1 MLSGPA
7 MRASRTPSDPE
18 GSSGKHCNRVSE
30 LPEARVPLRS
40 AIIQSI
46 GKSHIVPELEPAYIV
61 SSLKYRPQTF
71 EDVVGQDHVSRTLR
85 NALLRHRLANGY
97 IFTGPR
103 GVGKTTSAR
112 ILAKAINCENPSDG
126 NPCNTCKHCIQITAG
141 RSLDV
146 QEVDG
151 ASTRGIDAI
160 RELREVVK
168 YPPTNSNYRVYI
180 IDEVHMLTKEAFN
193 ALLKTL
199 EEPPPQVLF
208 IFATTEPQKVPLTI
222 LSRCQRYDF
231 RMISTETMVARLKMI
246 SDKEGIVISEEGLAL
261 IARKAA
267 GSLRDS
273 LSLLDQV
280 SAFAEDEATID
291 LVRRVLGVL
300 DATIYFELMHNV
312 ASQSPENLMNQA
324 NMLFSRGISISE
336 FLHGL
341 SEHIRNLLIVKVA
354 GITDYLDVSD
364 ADAKALEEQAT
375 YFEERDFLRMQNIVL
390 ETVREQRFVSNQLVS
405 VELMLLKLARSTRAL
420 DLDAILS
427 GKSAPAPAIPKPIPS
442 VPTDESHAPKKMTP
456 PPKTPPAPGPKLTAE
471 LPKVADIAQ
480 PEVAVKEIKV
490 AKELPPEAAEKPEE
504 IIPETIPDA
513 IEKPEPASSQPE
525 LESIGEVSHE
535 TVPKAEETP
544 IPTSNETEP
553 DQPNEIKIEE
563 LLKNWEK
570 FIESLSKI
578 SRSTSAFMSEGTPA
592 SFEKGCLTVSF
603 APEQKYH
610 IQTLSKNT
618 DDIHKIASEVFGTK
632 MTILLLEENG
642 RKPKQ
647 RKEDEILAHPTSQ
660 HLLDIFDGEIIDE

>member
-1 MLSGPA
+1 

-18 GSSGKHCNRVSE
+18 GSSGKHCNRVSDS
-30 LPEARVPLRS
+30 PEAHASLRS
-40 AIIQSI
+40 AFIQPT
-46 GKSHIVPELEPAYIV
+46 GKSHIVPEQESAYIV

-85 NALLRHRLANGY
+85 NALVRHRLANGY

-103 GVGKTTSAR
+103 GVGKTTCAR
-112 ILAKAINCENPSDG
+112 ILAKAINCENPNDG
-126 NPCNTCKHCIQITAG
+126 NPCNTCKHCVEITGG

-208 IFATTEPQKVPLTI
+208 IFATTEPQKVPITI

-246 SDKEGIVISEEGLAL
+246 SDKEGISITEEGLAL
-261 IARKAA
+261 ISRKAA

-280 SAFAEDEATID
+280 SAFAEDEASID

-312 ASQSPENLMNQA
+312 ASQSAENLMNQA

-341 SEHIRNLLIVKVA
+341 SEHVRNLLIVKVA

-364 ADAKALEEQAT
+364 TDAKALQEQAS
-375 YFEERDFLRMQNIVL
+375 YLEERDLLRMQNIVL
-390 ETVREQRFVSNQLVS
+390 ETIREQRFVSNQLVS

-427 GKSAPAPAIPKPIPS
+427 GKSTPAPAIPKAVPS
-442 VPTDESHAPKKMTP
+442 NLSPPSDKGDLAPKKAAPLLKPTP
-456 PPKTPPAPGPKLTAE
+456 TPEPEIAPVTPEAVEPEPVVEAVSITEPIPPAE
-471 LPKVADIAQ
+471 
-480 PEVAVKEIKV
+480 PEKA
-490 AKELPPEAAEKPEE
+490 EE
-504 IIPETIPDA
+504 IIPEPT
-513 IEKPEPASSQPE
+513 PEPIPE
-525 LESIGEVSHE
+525 
-535 TVPKAEETP
+535 AEE
-544 IPTSNETEP
+544 ILVSESNPPEADEP
-553 DQPNEIKIEE
+553 SEIKIEE
-563 LLKNWEK
+563 LRQNWEK
-570 FIESLSKI
+570 FIESLGKI
-578 SRSTSAFMSEGTPA
+578 SQSTSAFMSEGTPA

>member
-1 MLSGPA
+1 MTDQES
-7 MRASRTPSDPE
+7 
-18 GSSGKHCNRVSE
+18 
-30 LPEARVPLRS
+30 
-40 AIIQSI
+40 
-46 GKSHIVPELEPAYIV
+46 AYIV

-71 EDVVGQDHVSRTLR
+71 EDVVGQNHVSRTLR
-85 NALLRHRLANGY
+85 NALLRNRLANGY

-112 ILAKAINCENPSDG
+112 ILAKAINCENPNDG
-126 NPCNTCKHCIQITAG
+126 NPCNTCNHCIEITGG

-160 RELREVVK
+160 RELREIVK

-246 SDKEGIVISEEGLAL
+246 SEQEGISISSDGLAL
-261 IARKAA
+261 IARKAG

-280 SAFAEDEATID
+280 SAFTEDEASVE
-291 LVRRVLGVL
+291 LVRKVLGVL
-300 DATIYFELMHNV
+300 DATIYFELMHNI
-312 ASQSPENLMNQA
+312 AIQSAKNLINQA
-324 NMLFSRGISISE
+324 NMLFARGISISE

-364 ADAKALEEQAT
+364 ADAAALEEQST
-375 YFEERDFLRMQNIVL
+375 YLEERDLLRMQNIVL
-390 ETVREQRFVSNQLVS
+390 ETIREQRFVSNQLVS
-405 VELMLLKLARSTRAL
+405 VELMLLKLVRSTRAL
-420 DLDAILS
+420 DLDAILT
-427 GKSAPAPAIPKPIPS
+427 GKSTPIS
-442 VPTDESHAPKKMTP
+442 A
-456 PPKTPPAPGPKLTAE
+456 
-471 LPKVADIAQ
+471 LPKVDPPQITLPTIHTKLPEKKASPKLYPTSTPAPIPETAQ
-480 PEVAVKEIKV
+480 T
-490 AKELPPEAAEKPEE
+490 PEE
-504 IIPETIPDA
+504 IPPMVVEAIPDPDPQPVQTEIINSEEPFA
-513 IEKPEPASSQPE
+513 QAPEEIVLEPEIAREGDHTQPE
-525 LESIGEVSHE
+525 DESS
-535 TVPKAEETP
+535 AEL
-544 IPTSNETEP
+544 
-553 DQPNEIKIEE
+553 KIEE
-563 LLKNWEK
+563 LLPHWEK
-570 FIESLSKI
+570 FIERLGKI
-578 SRSTSAFMSEGTPA
+578 GRSTGAFMSEGTPA

-610 IQTLSKNT
+610 IQALSKNT
-618 DDIHKIASEVFGTK
+618 EEIHKIASEVFGTK

-660 HLLDIFDGEIIDE
+660 HLLDIFDGEIIED

>member
-1 MLSGPA
+1 

-30 LPEARVPLRS
+30 LPEARASLRS
-40 AIIQSI
+40 AISQPT
-46 GKSHIVPELEPAYIV
+46 GKSNIVSDQESAYIV

-85 NALLRHRLANGY
+85 NALVRHRLANGY

-103 GVGKTTSAR
+103 GVGKTTCAR
-112 ILAKAINCENPSDG
+112 ILAKAINCENPNDG
-126 NPCNTCKHCIQITAG
+126 NPCNTCNHCIEITGG

-146 QEVDG
+146 LEVDG

-208 IFATTEPQKVPLTI
+208 IFATTEPQKVPITI

-246 SDKEGIVISEEGLAL
+246 SDKEGISISEEGLAL

-280 SAFAEDEATID
+280 SAFAEDEASID

-312 ASQSPENLMNQA
+312 ASQSAENLMNQA
-324 NMLFSRGISISE
+324 NLLFSRGISISE

-364 ADAKALEEQAT
+364 TDAKALEEQTA
-375 YFEERDFLRMQNIVL
+375 YLEERDLLRMQNIVL
-390 ETVREQRFVSNQLVS
+390 ETIREQRFVSNQLVS
-405 VELMLLKLARSTRAL
+405 VELMLLKLSRSTRAL

-427 GKSAPAPAIPKPIPS
+427 GKSIPAPVIPKATPSNLAPSPDKGDLASKKSTPQPKPIP
-442 VPTDESHAPKKMTP
+442 VPDPEPLPETPKAVEPEPEPT
-456 PPKTPPAPGPKLTAE
+456 TE
-471 LPKVADIAQ
+471 R
-480 PEVAVKEIKV
+480 PEVAEPVEEAVKKSESV
-490 AKELPPEAAEKPEE
+490 PPPEPEVVEE
-504 IIPETIPDA
+504 IVPESTPEPVPEVEEVLVVESNPPADDKFHDIT
-513 IEKPEPASSQPE
+513 IEK
-525 LESIGEVSHE
+525 
-535 TVPKAEETP
+535 
-544 IPTSNETEP
+544 
-553 DQPNEIKIEE
+553 
-563 LLKNWEK
+563 LLPHWEK
-570 FIESLSKI
+570 FIESLGKI

-592 SFEKGCLTVSF
+592 GFEKGCLTVSF

-618 DDIHKIASEVFGTK
+618 EEIHKIASEVFGTK

>member
-1 MLSGPA
+1 

-18 GSSGKHCNRVSE
+18 GSSGKHCNRVSD
-30 LPEARVPLRS
+30 LPEARASSRS
-40 AIIQSI
+40 AIIQPT
-46 GKSHIVPELEPAYIV
+46 GKPIIVSEQEPAYIV

-85 NALLRHRLANGY
+85 NALVRHRLANGY

-103 GVGKTTSAR
+103 GVGKTTCAR
-112 ILAKAINCENPSDG
+112 ILAKAINCENPKDG
-126 NPCNTCKHCIQITAG
+126 NPCNTCKHCAEITGG

-208 IFATTEPQKVPLTI
+208 IFATTEPQKVPITI

-246 SDKEGIVISEEGLAL
+246 SDKEGISVTEEGLAL

-280 SAFAEDEATID
+280 SAFAEDEASID

-300 DATIYFELMHNV
+300 DASIYFELMHNV
-312 ASQSPENLMNQA
+312 ASKSAENLMNQA

-341 SEHIRNLLIVKVA
+341 SEHIRNLLIVKIA

-364 ADAKALEEQAT
+364 TTAQALEEQAA
-375 YFEERDFLRMQNIVL
+375 YFEERDLLRMQNIVL
-390 ETVREQRFVSNQLVS
+390 ETIREQRFVSNQLVS
-405 VELMLLKLARSTRAL
+405 VELMVLKLARSTRAL

-427 GKSAPAPAIPKPIPS
+427 GKSVPASAPPKAAPANIS
-442 VPTDESHAPKKMTP
+442 P
-456 PPKTPPAPGPKLTAE
+456 PPQQDDLAPNKPTPIIKPVPAPEPEITLETPEEVKPHPAVEKVNLTE
-471 LPKVADIAQ
+471 
-480 PEVAVKEIKV
+480 
-490 AKELPPEAAEKPEE
+490 PEAPDEPEKLEE
-504 IIPETIPDA
+504 IIPEST
-513 IEKPEPASSQPE
+513 PEPIPE
-525 LESIGEVSHE
+525 AEEILESEGG
-535 TVPKAEETP
+535 PP
-544 IPTSNETEP
+544 ETE
-553 DQPNEIKIEE
+553 QPSEIKIEE
-563 LLKNWEK
+563 LLQNWEK

-578 SRSTSAFMSEGTPA
+578 SQSISAFMSEGTPA
-592 SFEKGCLTVSF
+592 SFKQGCLTVSF

-618 DDIHKIASEVFGTK
+618 EDIHKIASEVFGTK

>member
-1 MLSGPA
+1 V
-7 MRASRTPSDPE
+7 SDQE
-18 GSSGKHCNRVSE
+18 S
-30 LPEARVPLRS
+30 
-40 AIIQSI
+40 
-46 GKSHIVPELEPAYIV
+46 AYIV

-112 ILAKAINCENPSDG
+112 ILAKAINCENPHDG
-126 NPCNTCKHCIQITAG
+126 NPCNTCNHCIEITAG

-146 QEVDG
+146 LEVDG

-231 RMISTETMVARLKMI
+231 RMISTETMVARLQMI
-246 SDKEGIVISEEGLAL
+246 SEKEGISISEEGLAL

-280 SAFAEDEATID
+280 SAFAEDEASID

-312 ASQSPENLMNQA
+312 ASQAADNLMNQA

-336 FLHGL
+336 FLQGL

-364 ADAKALEEQAT
+364 SDAKALKEQIA
-375 YFEERDFLRMQNIVL
+375 YLEERDLLRMQNIVL
-390 ETVREQRFVSNQLVS
+390 ETIREQRFVSNQLVS
-405 VELMLLKLARSTRAL
+405 VELMLLKLVRSTRAL
-420 DLDAILS
+420 DLDAILT
-427 GKSAPAPAIPKPIPS
+427 GKSAPA
-442 VPTDESHAPKKMTP
+442 VVAPKVAPPQITP
-456 PPKTPPAPGPKLTAE
+456 PPSKADLPEQKAVSQPTPTPVQEAENVPEPKTEP
-471 LPKVADIAQ
+471 LP
-480 PEVAVKEIKV
+480 E
-490 AKELPPEAAEKPEE
+490 
-504 IIPETIPDA
+504 
-513 IEKPEPASSQPE
+513 EKPEPVQDEVIKSE
-525 LESIGEVSHE
+525 LV
-535 TVPKAEETP
+535 
-544 IPTSNETEP
+544 TEP
-553 DQPNEIKIEE
+553 EPEVIEEVVPEPLPAPEEPSVAESDPSEDQDASVMRVEE
-563 LLKNWEK
+563 LLPHWEK
-570 FIESLSKI
+570 FIETLGKI
-578 SRSTSAFMSEGTPA
+578 SQSTSAFMSEGTPA
-592 SFEKGCLTVSF
+592 SFEKGRLTVSF

-610 IQTLSKNT
+610 IQKLSKNT
-618 DDIHKIASEVFGTK
+618 DEIHKIASEVFGTK
-632 MTILLLEENG
+632 MTIVLLEENG
-642 RKPKQ
+642 RKPKP

>member
-1 MLSGPA
+1 MADQES
-7 MRASRTPSDPE
+7 T
-18 GSSGKHCNRVSE
+18 
-30 LPEARVPLRS
+30 
-40 AIIQSI
+40 
-46 GKSHIVPELEPAYIV
+46 YIV

-85 NALLRHRLANGY
+85 NALLRQRLANGY

-112 ILAKAINCENPSDG
+112 ILAKAINCENPQDG
-126 NPCNTCKHCIQITAG
+126 NPCNTCNHCIEITNG

-168 YPPTNSNYRVYI
+168 YPPTNSNYRIYI

-246 SDKEGIVISEEGLAL
+246 SDKEGISISEEGLAL

-280 SAFAEDEATID
+280 SAFAEDEASIE
-291 LVRRVLGVL
+291 LVRSVLGVL

-312 ASQSPENLMNQA
+312 ASQAAGDLVNQA

-364 ADAKALEEQAT
+364 TDAKALEEQTA
-375 YFEERDFLRMQNIVL
+375 YLEERDLLRMQNIVL
-390 ETVREQRFVSNQLVS
+390 ETIREQRFVSNQLVS

-427 GKSAPAPAIPKPIPS
+427 GKSVPAVTPPKSTPPR
-442 VPTDESHAPKKMTP
+442 MTP
-456 PPKTPPAPGPKLTAE
+456 PPHNKESAVKKPTPQPTPAPVAEPEVVPEKNPEVEPEPVLEEVTKTEVLPEPKLNLIHEPVTESEEKVVAE
-471 LPKVADIAQ
+471 SNHSEDESPD
-480 PEVAVKEIKV
+480 
-490 AKELPPEAAEKPEE
+490 EL
-504 IIPETIPDA
+504 
-513 IEKPEPASSQPE
+513 
-525 LESIGEVSHE
+525 
-535 TVPKAEETP
+535 
-544 IPTSNETEP
+544 
-553 DQPNEIKIEE
+553 KIEA
-563 LLKNWEK
+563 LLPHWEK
-570 FIESLSKI
+570 FIDRLGKI

-592 SFEKGCLTVSF
+592 NYEKGCLTVSF

-632 MTILLLEENG
+632 MTIQLLEENG

>member
-1 MLSGPA
+1 M
-7 MRASRTPSDPE
+7 
-18 GSSGKHCNRVSE
+18 SE
-30 LPEARVPLRS
+30 
-40 AIIQSI
+40 Q
-46 GKSHIVPELEPAYIV
+46 EPAYIV

-71 EDVVGQDHVSRTLR
+71 EDMVGQDHVSRTLR
-85 NALLRHRLANGY
+85 NALIRHRLANGY

-112 ILAKAINCENPSDG
+112 ILAKAINCENPIDG
-126 NPCNTCKHCIQITAG
+126 NPCNSCNHCVEITAG

-246 SDKEGIVISEEGLAL
+246 SDKEGISISEEGLAL

-280 SAFAEDEATID
+280 SAFSEDEASID

-300 DATIYFELMHNV
+300 DASIYFELMHNV

-341 SEHIRNLLIVKVA
+341 SGHIRNLLIVKVA

-364 ADAKALEEQAT
+364 TDAKALEEQT
-375 YFEERDFLRMQNIVL
+375 KYFEERDLLRMQNIVL

-427 GKSAPAPAIPKPIPS
+427 GKSAPAPVVPKA
-442 VPTDESHAPKKMTP
+442 VPAYLSS
-456 PPKTPPAPGPKLTAE
+456 PAEQG
-471 LPKVADIAQ
+471 
-480 PEVAVKEIKV
+480 
-490 AKELPPEAAEKPEE
+490 ELPPKKTTPAPKPEPEPE
-504 IIPETIPDA
+504 IIPETSEVVEPAAVVEEVMTTEQVPSVEPESVEETI
-513 IEKPEPASSQPE
+513 PEPPAEPTAE
-525 LESIGEVSHE
+525 L
-535 TVPKAEETP
+535 EETP
-544 IPTSNETEP
+544 VLVNTQPEPEIAKEIITEP
-553 DQPNEIKIEE
+553 SPEPLPEAEEALVSESNPPESEKPSEMKIEE
-563 LLKNWEK
+563 LLKHWDK

-592 SFEKGCLTVSF
+592 SFEKDCLTVSF

-618 DDIHKIASEVFGTK
+618 EEIHKIASEVFGTK

>member
-1 MLSGPA
+1 
-7 MRASRTPSDPE
+7 MRASQTPSDPE
-18 GSSGKHCNRVSE
+18 GSSGKHCNRVSDS
-30 LPEARVPLRS
+30 PEARASLRS
-40 AIIQSI
+40 ALIQPT
-46 GKSHIVPELEPAYIV
+46 GKPNIVPEQEPAYIV

-85 NALLRHRLANGY
+85 NALVRHRLANGY

-103 GVGKTTSAR
+103 GVGKTTCAR
-112 ILAKAINCENPSDG
+112 ILAKAINCENPDDG
-126 NPCNTCKHCIQITAG
+126 NPCNTCKHCIEITGG

-208 IFATTEPQKVPLTI
+208 IFATTEPQKVPITI

-246 SDKEGIVISEEGLAL
+246 SDKEGISITEEGLAL

-280 SAFAEDEATID
+280 SAFAEDEASID
-291 LVRRVLGVL
+291 LVRSVLGVL
-300 DATIYFELMHNV
+300 DASIYFELMHNV
-312 ASQSPENLMNQA
+312 ASQSAENLMNQA

-341 SEHIRNLLIVKVA
+341 SEHIRNLLIVKIA

-364 ADAKALEEQAT
+364 TDAQALEEQTA
-375 YFEERDFLRMQNIVL
+375 YYEERDLLRMQNIVL
-390 ETVREQRFVSNQLVS
+390 ETIREQRFVSNQLVS
-405 VELMLLKLARSTRAL
+405 VELMLLKLARNTRAL

-427 GKSAPAPAIPKPIPS
+427 GKSTPTPAIPKAPFSNISPS
-442 VPTDESHAPKKMTP
+442 PHNADLASKQATP
-456 PPKTPPAPGPKLTAE
+456 QPKLTPAPEPEIKAE
-471 LPKVADIAQ
+471 T
-480 PEVAVKEIKV
+480 PEVLEVVKPEPVVEAGSIT
-490 AKELPPEAAEKPEE
+490 EQEPPAEPEQTEE
-504 IIPETIPDA
+504 IIPE
-513 IEKPEPASSQPE
+513 PEPE
-525 LESIGEVSHE
+525 
-535 TVPKAEETP
+535 P
-544 IPTSNETEP
+544 ILETETIEASESDP
-553 DQPNEIKIEE
+553 PESHQPREIKIEE
-563 LLKNWEK
+563 LLQNWEK
-570 FIESLSKI
+570 FIESLGKI
-578 SRSTSAFMSEGTPA
+578 SQSTSAFMSEGTPA

>member
-1 MLSGPA
+1 MADQES
-7 MRASRTPSDPE
+7 
-18 GSSGKHCNRVSE
+18 
-30 LPEARVPLRS
+30 
-40 AIIQSI
+40 
-46 GKSHIVPELEPAYIV
+46 AYIV

-85 NALLRHRLANGY
+85 NALLRQRLANGY

-112 ILAKAINCENPSDG
+112 ILAKAINCENPTDG
-126 NPCNTCKHCIQITAG
+126 NPCNTCNHCIEITAG

-146 QEVDG
+146 HEVDG

-231 RMISTETMVARLKMI
+231 RMISTETMVARLRMI
-246 SDKEGIVISEEGLAL
+246 SDNEGISISEEGLAL

-280 SAFAEDEATID
+280 SAFAEDEASID

-300 DATIYFELMHNV
+300 DASIYFELIHSV
-312 ASQSPENLMNQA
+312 ASQAGEALINQA
-324 NMLFSRGISISE
+324 NMLFSRGISITE
-336 FLHGL
+336 FLQGL
-341 SEHIRNLLIVKVA
+341 SEHLRNLLIVKVA
-354 GITDYLDVSD
+354 GITTYLDVSD
-364 ADAKALEEQAT
+364 TDAKALEEQAA
-375 YFEERDFLRMQNIVL
+375 YLDERDLLRMQNIVL
-390 ETVREQRFVSNQLVS
+390 ETIREQRFVSNQLVS
-405 VELMLLKLARSTRAL
+405 VELLLLKLARSARAL
-420 DLDAILS
+420 DLDALLT
-427 GKSAPAPAIPKPIPS
+427 GKSDPAVSVPKAPPVSKVMPPVHNDPPKRKQAVQNPAPVVEKPALVKETPAPAVQKPTPVVEQS
-442 VPTDESHAPKKMTP
+442 AP
-456 PPKTPPAPGPKLTAE
+456 
-471 LPKVADIAQ
+471 V
-480 PEVAVKEIKV
+480 
-490 AKELPPEAAEKPEE
+490 AEKPAPVLEQPTPIE
-504 IIPETIPDA
+504 HTSDPEVDTRAEAPMSNPV
-513 IEKPEPASSQPE
+513 PEPTVQADSPEIATPPRVESNAESTPSSDE
-525 LESIGEVSHE
+525 MAADSSLEVLM
-535 TVPKAEETP
+535 PQWD
-544 IPTSNETEP
+544 N
-553 DQPNEIKIEE
+553 
-563 LLKNWEK
+563 
-570 FIESLSKI
+570 FIESLGKI
-578 SRSTSAFMSEGTPA
+578 SRSTGAFMSEGTPD
-592 SFEKGCLTVSF
+592 SFVQGIFKISF

-610 IQTLSKNT
+610 VQTLNKNISEIQT
-618 DDIHKIASEVFGTK
+618 IANKTFGTK
-632 MTILLLEENG
+632 MTIQLLEENG

-660 HLLDIFDGEIIDE
+660 HLLDIFDGEIIDG

>member
-1 MLSGPA
+1 M
-7 MRASRTPSDPE
+7 TDQ
-18 GSSGKHCNRVSE
+18 V
-30 LPEARVPLRS
+30 
-40 AIIQSI
+40 
-46 GKSHIVPELEPAYIV
+46 PAYIV

-71 EDVVGQDHVSRTLR
+71 EDVVGQEHVSRTLR

-112 ILAKAINCENPSDG
+112 ILAKAINCENPQDG
-126 NPCNTCKHCIQITAG
+126 NPCNICKHCIEITGG

-160 RELREVVK
+160 RELREAVK
-168 YPPTNSNYRVYI
+168 YPPTNSKYRVYI

-246 SDKEGIVISEEGLAL
+246 SDNEGISISDEGLAL

-280 SAFAEDEATID
+280 SAFAEDEASIE

-300 DATIYFELMHNV
+300 DVTIYFELMQNV
-312 ASQSPENLMNQA
+312 ASQSAENLMNQA
-324 NMLFSRGISISE
+324 NLLFSRGISISE

-341 SEHIRNLLIVKVA
+341 SEHVRNLLIVKVA
-354 GITDYLDVSD
+354 GITSYLDVSD
-364 ADAKALEEQAT
+364 ADGKALDEQAS
-375 YFEERDFLRMQNIVL
+375 YFEERDLLRMQNIVL
-390 ETVREQRFVSNQLVS
+390 ETIRDQRFVSNQLVS

-427 GKSAPAPAIPKPIPS
+427 GKIAPAVRKPK
-442 VPTDESHAPKKMTP
+442 VV
-456 PPKTPPAPGPKLTAE
+456 PPK
-471 LPKVADIAQ
+471 IA
-480 PEVAVKEIKV
+480 
-490 AKELPPEAAEKPEE
+490 
-504 IIPETIPDA
+504 
-513 IEKPEPASSQPE
+513 PASSHDALPAKKPAPMPE
-525 LESIGEVSHE
+525 ATSTPEPVVTSEAPPEKALKPVQEKAQQSVLPVSNEPEAVAPDPVPESEATPETPSEKVLESVQEKAQQSVLPVSEEPEAMTPEPIPEEDEVVVVESKP
-535 TVPKAEETP
+535 VQEETP
-544 IPTSNETEP
+544 
-553 DQPNEIKIEE
+553 DDLKIEE
-563 LLKNWEK
+563 LLPNWEI
-570 FIESLSKI
+570 FIERLSKI

-610 IQTLSKNT
+610 IRTLSKNT
-618 DDIHKIASEVFGTK
+618 DDIHKIAAEVFGTK

-660 HLLDIFDGEIIDE
+660 HLLDIFDGEIIDD

>member
-1 MLSGPA
+1 
-7 MRASRTPSDPE
+7 
-18 GSSGKHCNRVSE
+18 
-30 LPEARVPLRS
+30 LRS
-40 AIIQSI
+40 DIIQPT
-46 GKSHIVPELEPAYIV
+46 GKSQIVPDQKSAYIV

-126 NPCNTCKHCIQITAG
+126 NPCNTCKHCVEITAG
-141 RSLDV
+141 RSMDV

-246 SDKEGIVISEEGLAL
+246 SDKEGISISEDGLAL
-261 IARKAA
+261 IARKAG

-280 SAFAEDEATID
+280 SAFAEDDASID

-312 ASQSPENLMNQA
+312 AAQSSADLINQA
-324 NMLFSRGISISE
+324 NMLFARGISISE

-341 SEHIRNLLIVKVA
+341 SEHVRNLLIVKVA

-364 ADAKALEEQAT
+364 TDAQALAEQST
-375 YFEERDFLRMQNIVL
+375 YFEERDLLRMQNIVL
-390 ETVREQRFVSNQLVS
+390 ETIREQRFVSNQLVS

-420 DLDAILS
+420 DLDALLS
-427 GKSAPAPAIPKPIPS
+427 GRTAPAPVIPKPLSGALQSQVEMPGSAAKKQVSDQKPEPEAAPPSAPAPDPEPIPEPEVQVTPEPPVAVEPVS
-442 VPTDESHAPKKMTP
+442 VPETLISSKPVLEVEPEKNEAIIPDHTPEAQIEADE
-456 PPKTPPAPGPKLTAE
+456 
-471 LPKVADIAQ
+471 I
-480 PEVAVKEIKV
+480 PEMDSSPEPSQASGEIKF
-490 AKELPPEAAEKPEE
+490 EA
-504 IIPETIPDA
+504 
-513 IEKPEPASSQPE
+513 
-525 LESIGEVSHE
+525 
-535 TVPKAEETP
+535 
-544 IPTSNETEP
+544 
-553 DQPNEIKIEE
+553 
-563 LLKNWEK
+563 LLQNWEK
-570 FIESLSKI
+570 FIESLTKI

-592 SFEKGCLTVSF
+592 SFEKGCLKVSF

-610 IQTLSKNT
+610 MQALSKNT
-618 DDIHKIASEVFGTK
+618 TEIHNIAAEVFGTK
-632 MTILLLEENG
+632 MTIQLLEENG

>member
-1 MLSGPA
+1 
-7 MRASRTPSDPE
+7 MRASRTPS
-18 GSSGKHCNRVSE
+18 
-30 LPEARVPLRS
+30 EARASLRS
-40 AIIQSI
+40 AIIQPT
-46 GKSHIVPELEPAYIV
+46 GKSIIVSDQESAYIV

-112 ILAKAINCENPSDG
+112 ILAKAINCENPNDG
-126 NPCNTCKHCIQITAG
+126 NPCNTCNHCIEITAG

-146 QEVDG
+146 LEVDG

-246 SDKEGIVISEEGLAL
+246 SDKEGISISEDGLAL

-280 SAFAEDEATID
+280 SAFSEDEASID

-300 DATIYFELMHNV
+300 DATIYFELLHNV
-312 ASQSPENLMNQA
+312 ASQSAENLMNQA
-324 NMLFSRGISISE
+324 NLLFSRGISISE

-364 ADAKALEEQAT
+364 TDAQALEEQAA
-375 YFEERDFLRMQNIVL
+375 YFEERDLLRMQNIVL
-390 ETVREQRFVSNQLVS
+390 ETIREQRFVSNQLVS
-405 VELMLLKLARSTRAL
+405 VELMLLKLSRSTRAL
-420 DLDAILS
+420 DLDAILT
-427 GKSAPAPAIPKPIPS
+427 GKSAPA
-442 VPTDESHAPKKMTP
+442 MQ
-456 PPKTPPAPGPKLTAE
+456 
-471 LPKVADIAQ
+471 LPKVAPPKITPSPSEEESAPKKSAPQ
-480 PEVAVKEIKV
+480 PKPAPAPEPEATSEAPELIKPEPVKETVKKPEQV
-490 AKELPPEAAEKPEE
+490 PPLEPVVVEE
-504 IIPETIPDA
+504 IIPEPT
-513 IEKPEPASSQPE
+513 PEPVPEAVPEVKEVLEVESNPPADEQSSD
-525 LESIGEVSHE
+525 I
-535 TVPKAEETP
+535 
-544 IPTSNETEP
+544 N
-553 DQPNEIKIEE
+553 IEE
-563 LLKNWEK
+563 LLPHWEK
-570 FIESLSKI
+570 FIESLGKI

-592 SFEKGCLTVSF
+592 GFEKGCLTVSF